1 MFEGF
6 KALFGGSGDKA
17 QAKPAAASS
26 RSGAPAKKPVA
37 PAKPKIKK
45 VNIAR
50 KYTTTGEL
58 GQGSMSRVYRAVELE
73 TGRVVCLKVQD
84 REKTAAAM
92 ARSSQVNRPSEGEI
106 GQRINHPHV
115 VKTFDWGLTPK
126 GEYFVVME
134 FIEGVSLNVL
144 RETRP
149 LTLELKLRLLAQAAQ
164 ALEAVHAASFI
175 HHDFGPKN
183 LLVTPANVLKLIDF
197 GLSVPNTAEFRR
209 PGNRTGTLN
218 YMAPE
223 LLRREPKDER
233 IDIFSWGATAFEF
246 LSNGRQPYEISSDM
260 DQMAS
265 LRMRINS
272 SPRSLAKVAPHL
284 PPAVIEVVD
293 RALARRPDDRWPT
306 AARVSEALYDIIGP
320 ADEDEDARPDDRT
333 FDW

>member
-1 MFEGF
+1 VQE
-6 KALFGGSGDKA
+6 K
-17 QAKPAAASS
+17 
-26 RSGAPAKKPVA
+26 
-37 PAKPKIKK
+37 
-45 VNIAR
+45 
-50 KYTTTGEL
+50 EL
-58 GQGSMSRVYRAVELE
+58 TPRRL
-73 TGRVVCLKVQD
+73 
-84 REKTAAAM
+84 
-92 ARSSQVNRPSEGEI
+92 QVNRPSEGEV

-115 VKTFDWGLTPK
+115 VKTLDWGLTPK

-144 RETRP
+144 RDIRP
-149 LTLELKLRLLAQAAQ
+149 LTLDLKLRLLAQAAD
-164 ALEAVHAASFI
+164 ALQAVHAAGFI

-183 LLVTPANVLKLIDF
+183 LLVTQADVLKLIDF

-223 LLRREPKDER
+223 LLRREPKDQR

-246 LSNGRQPYEISSDM
+246 LSGGRQPYEMTSEM
-260 DQMAS
+260 DQMAA

-272 SPRSLAKVAPHL
+272 APRSLARVAPNL
-284 PPAVIEVVD
+284 PPAVIDLVD

-320 ADEDEDARPDDRT
+320 VDENEERLQDRT